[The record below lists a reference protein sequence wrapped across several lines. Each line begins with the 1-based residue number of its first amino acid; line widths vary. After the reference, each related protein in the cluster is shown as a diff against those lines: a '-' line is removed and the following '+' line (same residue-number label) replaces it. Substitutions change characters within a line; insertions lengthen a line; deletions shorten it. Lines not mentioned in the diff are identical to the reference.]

1 MSLYRNKENY
11 YDPTAGAA
19 LAHVVSEERKMER
32 QANRIYRPLT
42 YIVSPYA
49 GDILVNVEAARR
61 YCRFAVDQGRIP
73 LCSHLLYPQF
83 LRDDDPKEREL
94 GLFFGKILMDHCK
107 EVWIFSDGEF
117 TPGME
122 AEYKRAKRHEQ
133 RIRYFTTDCQET
145 GGPGFGGADGPI

>member
-1 MSLYRNKENY
+1 MSLYRNKEFY

-19 LAHVVSEERKMER
+19 LSHVASEERKMER

-73 LCSHLLYPQF
+73 LCSHL
-83 LRDDDPKEREL
+83 
-94 GLFFGKILMDHCK
+94 
-107 EVWIFSDGEF
+107 WIFSDGEF

-122 AEYKRAKRHEQ
+122 AEYKRAKRHLQ
-133 RIRYFTTDCQET
+133 KIRYFTTDCQET